1 MMYRLILLLLLLL
14 TGCNLNAPSVEV
26 ATPALSTPLPGEE
39 RLVVAW
45 VDSGNLIVWQTGDT
59 LPRRVASGGV
69 VQPFIAPDGNHI
81 AFTRGPN
88 GASETLWSVD
98 VLGTA
103 EQQIVGERPRGYT
116 PGTHQV
122 GDVEWL
128 DDAVLYINTLSQS
141 GPSLVPRNDLYRA
154 NIRTRE
160 VALILAPTEGGR
172 FHFSPDKETIVVV
185 YPGTY
190 GRQDGRIIALD
201 PLKIREP
208 RNLLFFVGVATG
220 SERAFY
226 PAIHWLP
233 DNSAVLTAIPD
244 SDLVYADTDAQFEVP
259 LTRLWRLPI
268 ANPSDRELLGSL
280 RISFFGLPRWSDSGD
295 ASNFLRRAAGT
306 NDFTA
311 YVADRLGQNDRA
323 LYAGTAGTIEQPQ
336 WIPASTEF
344 YYARAEPDGTF
355 VYYIGG
361 IDRETQRLSQEAVI
375 LPLFVSHDAYVYA
388 ALGNGRI
395 DMRFTRFGEE
405 LQFIG
410 SAGVSVPIFDAILV
424 NR

>member
-1 MMYRLILLLLLLL
+1 MRQLPLILLLVLL
-14 TGCNLNAPSVEV
+14 TGCNLIAPTGHV
-26 ATPALSTPLPGEE
+26 ATPSTATSLPGEE

-45 VDSGNLIVWQTGDT
+45 VENGNLMVWQTGDSI
-59 LPRRVASGGV
+59 PRRVASGGV
-69 VQPFIAPDGNHI
+69 VQPYIAPDGNNI

-88 GASETLWSVD
+88 GATETLWSVD

-103 EQQIVGERPRGYT
+103 EQQIVGERPRGYI

-122 GDVEWL
+122 GDVAWL
-128 DDAVLYINTLSQS
+128 DEAVLYFNTLSQA
-141 GPSLVPRNDLYRA
+141 GPAYVPVNDLYRA

-172 FHFSPDKETIVVV
+172 FSISPDKQTIVIV

-190 GRQDGRIIALD
+190 GRQDGRIAALD

-208 RNLLFFVGVATG
+208 RDLLFFVGVATG

-226 PAIHWLP
+226 PTVQWLP
-233 DNSAVLTAIPD
+233 DSSAVLTAIPD
-244 SDLVYADTDAQFEVP
+244 SDLVYADSDAQFEIP

-280 RISFFGLPRWSDSGD
+280 RISFFGLPRWSDDGE
-295 ASNFLRRAAGT
+295 AMTFLRRAPGT

-311 YVADRLGQNDRA
+311 YVGDRTGANDRA

-336 WIPASTEF
+336 WIPDSRDF
-344 YYARAEPDGTF
+344 FYARAEPDSSI

-361 IDRETQRLSQEAVI
+361 IERESQRLSEESVL
-375 LPLFVSHDAYVYA
+375 LPIFVSRDAYVYA
-388 ALGNGRI
+388 SIGNGRI
-395 DMRFTRFGEE
+395 DMRFARMGAAS
-405 LQFIG
+405 QFIG
-410 SAGVSVPIFDAILV
+410 SAGTAIPIFDAVLV
-424 NR
+424 GG